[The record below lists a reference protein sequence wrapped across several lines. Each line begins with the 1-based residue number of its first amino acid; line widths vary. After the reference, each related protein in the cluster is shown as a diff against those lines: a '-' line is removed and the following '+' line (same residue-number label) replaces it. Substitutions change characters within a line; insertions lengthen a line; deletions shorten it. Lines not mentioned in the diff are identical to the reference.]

1 MGGGRMKSRFVPDS
15 VVTYI
20 LLHAACLLV
29 FVTGVTWRG
38 LAIFGATYVIRM
50 LGVGIGY
57 HRYFS
62 HRTFKTSRPMQ
73 FAIGVWSVLALQK
86 GPLWWAQTHRD
97 HHRHAD
103 SASDLHSPRLQGFVY
118 SHVIWFLLREND
130 VIVPSKIQDFYR
142 FPEVRFVNDWRF
154 YFPLNLVTWVL
165 LYYAWGLEGLVWGGP
180 VSTTFVLHLAHSIQ
194 SFSHAF
200 GGYRRCPSDDFSRNH
215 VWIGLLSLGEWHNNH
230 HYLMSSARQGFAWWE
245 LDVQWLVLRAFKAVG
260 LIWDLREPSREVLAG
275 NFESARIQ
283 T

>member
-1 MGGGRMKSRFVPDS
+1 VTRRFVPEN
-15 VVTYI
+15 VITYVI
-20 LLHAACLLV
+20 LHLACLLV

-38 LAIFGATYVIRM
+38 LAIFGVAYVIKM

-62 HRTFKTSRPMQ
+62 HRTFKTSRVMQ
-73 FAIGVWSVLALQK
+73 FMLGFWATLSFQK
-86 GPLWWAQTHRD
+86 GPMWWAQTHRD

-103 SASDLHSPRLQGFVY
+103 TPSDLHSPSLQGFFY

-130 VIVPSKIQDFYR
+130 VIVPAKISDFYR
-142 FPEVRFVNDWRF
+142 FPEIRVVNDWKF
-154 YFPLNLVTWVL
+154 YFPINLTIWAL
-165 LYYAWGLEGLVWGGP
+165 LYHFWGLEGFVWGGP

-200 GGYRRCPSDDFSRNH
+200 GGYRRCPSEDLSRNH

-230 HYLMSSARQGFAWWE
+230 HFLMSSARQGFAWWE
-245 LDVQWLVLRAFKAVG
+245 VDVQWLVLRGMAALG
-260 LIWDLREPSREVLAG
+260 LVWDLRQPSREVLAG
-275 NFESARIQ
+275 VYDGPRLERGDVA